1 MICNVGFEQAVQE
14 YAIHVLSLTYQKIP
28 RTILAEV
35 CFAFLWRTYL
45 LYEFFPDWGT
55 IKYK

>member
-1 MICNVGFEQAVQE
+1 MICHVGFEQAIQE

-35 CFAFLWRTYL
+35 CFAWLKYL
-45 LYEFFPDWGT
+45 LFCIFLMMYVF
-55 IKYK
+55 IS